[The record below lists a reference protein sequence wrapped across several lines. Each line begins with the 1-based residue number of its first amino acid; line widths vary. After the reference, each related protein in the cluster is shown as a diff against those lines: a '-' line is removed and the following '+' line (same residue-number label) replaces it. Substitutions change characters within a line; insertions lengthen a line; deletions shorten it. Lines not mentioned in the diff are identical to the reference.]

1 MNLSQYVFINERIT
15 LHASTAGKDFI
26 FEGIVNKTKGGFVTI
41 VLPDKLKDSPVCA
54 IGIKIILKW
63 TKDNKLY
70 SLSTKIVQNES
81 FPLVLLDG
89 DGEVLECKP
98 ASPKIQGDTPL
109 EQNLGKK
116 HVEVSQS
123 EKTPPHAPIFD
134 YLRDLVNEIPQLY
147 NLGPEEV
154 NLLLQYVSYK
164 SVKKGFPLFLEGD
177 PGNSVF
183 YIAKGAVDI
192 VKESI
197 EGNPIKL
204 ARFGKDKVL
213 GEMALV
219 DPAPRSATATVT
231 EDAEFVILSH
241 EKFESLLNDYP
252 SIGIKIFKQIS
263 MALSQ
268 RIRFANGRLVD
279 IVDQAKKKG
288 ITLEEIE

>member
-1 MNLSQYVFINERIT
+1 MNLSQYVFINQRIT

-26 FEGIVNKTKGGFVTI
+26 FEGVVNKTKGGLVTI
-41 VLPDKLKDSPVCA
+41 LLPDKLKDSPVCA

-63 TKDNKLY
+63 AKDNKLY

-81 FPLVLLDG
+81 FPLILLDG
-89 DGEVLECKP
+89 EREVLEWKP
-98 ASPKIQGDTPL
+98 ASPKIQGDASL
-109 EQNLGKK
+109 GQNLGKK
-116 HVEVSQS
+116 HVVVSQS
-123 EKTPPHAPIFD
+123 EKTPLHSSIFD

-147 NLGPEEV
+147 SLGPEEV
-154 NLLLQYVSYK
+154 NLLLHYVNYK
-164 SVKKGFPLFLEGD
+164 SVQKGFPLFREGE

-204 ARFGKDKVL
+204 ARFGKDKML

-219 DPAPRSATATVT
+219 DPAPRSATAIVT
-231 EDAEFVILSH
+231 EDAEFVILSQ

-252 SIGIKIFKQIS
+252 SIGIKIFKRIA
-263 MALSQ
+263 MTLSQ
-268 RIRFANGRLVD
+268 RIRFANGRLAD
-279 IVDQAKKKG
+279 ITDQANKKG